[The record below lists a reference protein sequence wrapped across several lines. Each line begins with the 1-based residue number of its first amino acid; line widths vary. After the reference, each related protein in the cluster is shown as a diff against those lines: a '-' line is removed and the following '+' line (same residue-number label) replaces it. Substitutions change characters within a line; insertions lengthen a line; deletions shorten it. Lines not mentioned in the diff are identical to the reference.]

1 MTAQCSEKLS
11 YLGFDLPMATCPL
24 SDYFRLV
31 RTPVDI
37 EFARNSTALHRGYI
51 GHWKIIDHRL
61 YLSSLH
67 GELNSGEPLRLE
79 MIFPGFPDLVFAH
92 WYTGTLR
99 IPRGR
104 MLEYKHSGFGSL
116 YAYDLMILIDEGRV
130 KRLCVIS
137 NETQEVSSDEK
148 SIEEALHRDTRR

>member
-24 SDYFRLV
+24 SVYFQLLRA
-31 RTPVDI
+31 PVDS
-37 EFARNSTALHRGYI
+37 EFARDNTSLHRGYI

-67 GELNSGEPLRLE
+67 GELNSGEALRLE

-116 YAYDLMILIDEGRV
+116 YEYDLMILIDEGRV
-130 KRLCVIS
+130 KRLCVIN

-148 SIEEALHRDTRR
+148 SIEEALHKDTGR